1 MTILAAILLATGATG
16 TSCPAERAVYSMK
29 EAPGLELRLPRAGPA
44 AGVASDLYA
53 QLRVP
58 ADADRAAH
66 TIWFQF
72 TVSNGYQTIRLVPVT
87 DPIAAGEDG
96 PSLLN
101 EDDEEEDGALSSVTR
116 FLAFDSDLTTMQDPP
131 RASEAAP
138 AHVLLPDIGLALW
151 YNGGAF
157 GLTDPAGAATNAS
170 VPTALFH
177 RSGCD

>member
-1 MTILAAILLATGATG
+1 MTILATMLLATGAAG

-58 ADADRAAH
+58 ADADRPAH

-87 DPIAAGEDG
+87 DPLVAGEDG
-96 PSLLN
+96 PALLN
-101 EDDEEEDGALSSVTR
+101 EEDDEDGALSSVTR
-116 FLAFDSDLTTMQDPP
+116 FLAFDGELAIAQDPP
-131 RASEAAP
+131 RAGEAAP

-157 GLTDPAGAATNAS
+157 GLTDSAGGGANLS
-170 VPTALFH
+170 VPTAIFQ